1 MGHWVLK
8 YWESLVTYQ
17 STRSC
22 SVFCSEVKRNDLRSW
37 NDEALILGFSI
48 EFQQVIPGSVI
59 SNENV
64 RVLKV
69 FQFDI
74 SCEFL
79 IRYSVCVEEEEFYG
93 HLLSMSYS
101 PIARSFRSSF
111 TRHFLSVF
119 STTLKFFFTKA
130 SVSTCIWFTDSKC
143 ATTVRCTLLCWQCC
157 CDTFISDH
165 TTVWAERQN
174 QTLIP
179 VLHLVLD
186 VLS

>member
-1 MGHWVLK
+1 MNYVTMSEYELDCQSRHSKSCVVNDGSLSAKVLRVL
-8 YWESLVTYQ
+8 SYQ

-37 NDEALILGFSI
+37 NGEALILGFSI

-79 IRYSVCVEEEEFYG
+79 IRYSVCVEEEEFYD
-93 HLLSMSYS
+93 HLLLMSYS
-101 PIARSFRSSF
+101 PTARSFRSSF

-119 STTLKFFFTKA
+119 PTTLKFFFTKA
-130 SVSTCIWFTDSKC
+130 SVSTCI
-143 ATTVRCTLLCWQCC
+143 
-157 CDTFISDH
+157 
-165 TTVWAERQN
+165 
-174 QTLIP
+174 
-179 VLHLVLD
+179 
-186 VLS
+186 